1 MPRQPQ
7 ADLRERV
14 AEAVLR
20 QQVYLRATL
29 SRAITTSITHIG
41 LSPRDS
47 TLFPPSSI
55 ATAKSRVTRKINRFA
70 SAAGP
75 RRRLLADQIPL
86 LMTATP
92 GSDVIPAVPRFG

>member
-55 ATAKSRVTRKINRFA
+55 ATAKSRVTRRSTA
-70 SAAGP
+70 LLVRRDPGAGYLP
-75 RRRLLADQIPL
+75 
-86 LMTATP
+86 TK
-92 GSDVIPAVPRFG
+92 SHCS